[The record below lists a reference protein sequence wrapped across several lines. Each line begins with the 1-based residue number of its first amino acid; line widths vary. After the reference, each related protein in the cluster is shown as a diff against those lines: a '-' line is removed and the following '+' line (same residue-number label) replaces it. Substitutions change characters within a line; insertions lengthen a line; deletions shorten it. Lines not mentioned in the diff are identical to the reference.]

1 MLLAELK
8 KILGMDDNAREVI
21 SCGLNREFV
30 NEHSRGGRG
39 VAELAGERVA
49 SPINSRARG
58 RSPDSHSASAR

>member
-8 KILGMDDNAREVI
+8 KILGMGDNAREVI

-39 VAELAGERVA
+39 VAQFAGETCGLLNQLTRTREIA
-49 SPINSRARG
+49 
-58 RSPDSHSASAR
+58 